1 MNSTNSAEL
10 NAIMKAQ
17 ANTLRIAAK
26 ALYKHDD
33 APLGDRDTIRAV
45 ADWLRELAD
54 KHEAR

>member
-26 ALYKHDD
+26 ALYKPDD